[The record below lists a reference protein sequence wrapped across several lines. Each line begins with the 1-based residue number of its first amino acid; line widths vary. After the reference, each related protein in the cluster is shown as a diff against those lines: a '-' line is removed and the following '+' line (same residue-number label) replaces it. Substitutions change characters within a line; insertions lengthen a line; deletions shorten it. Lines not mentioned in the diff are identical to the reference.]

1 MLNKILKTSS
11 PFLLSF
17 VLGSCSIAGTWV
29 YERLDNYLADY
40 FKEFA
45 NFSKEQNK
53 EIDRIAKSYLDWFTE
68 TELPDIKILLEDL
81 KNLNYKTPEES
92 ITSAYEAGEDIFQRT
107 NQYFEKPI
115 IRFSKSL
122 SNKQIS
128 EIESHF
134 QKLSEEREERRRK
147 DSENY
152 LDEIYENY
160 VSGFDRIGISLRD
173 DQEATLKLMLNRYV
187 PLREEWSL
195 LQNEWVEKFIQLLYM
210 NNSYAYETDMI
221 LFLRSF
227 EEIGDEN
234 FREKSDANQ
243 TLAIDIIIYV
253 LSSSDTKQIKSFQ
266 RSMDIYLNSIN
277 RILSKRSVN

>member
-53 EIDRIAKSYLDWFTE
+53 EIDRISESYLDWFSE
-68 TELPDIKILLEDL
+68 TELPEIKILLEDL

-115 IRFSKSL
+115 IGFSKSL
-122 SNKQIS
+122 SNQQIS

-134 QKLSEEREERRRK
+134 QKLAEERAERRRK

-152 LDEIYENY
+152 LDEIYKNY

-210 NNSYAYETDMI
+210 NDAYAYETDMS

-243 TLAIDIIIYV
+243 TLVIDIIIYV
-253 LSSSDTKQIKSFQ
+253 ISSSDTKQIKSFQ

>member
-11 PFLLSF
+11 PILLSF
-17 VLGSCSIAGTWV
+17 ALSSCSIAGTWV

-53 EIDRIAKSYLDWFTE
+53 EIDRISKSYLDWFSE
-68 TELPDIKILLEDL
+68 TELPEIKILLEDL
-81 KNLNYKTPEES
+81 KNLNYKTPEKS
-92 ITSAYEAGEDIFQRT
+92 ITSAYKAGEDIFQRT

-122 SNKQIS
+122 SNQQIS

-134 QKLSEEREERRRK
+134 QKLSEEREERRKK

-210 NNSYAYETDMI
+210 NDAYAYETDMS

-227 EEIGDEN
+227 EETGDEN

>member
-11 PFLLSF
+11 PLLLSF
-17 VLGSCSIAGTWV
+17 VLSSCSIAGTWV

-53 EIDRIAKSYLDWFTE
+53 EIDRISESYLDWFSE
-68 TELPDIKILLEDL
+68 TELPEIKILLEDL

-92 ITSAYEAGEDIFQRT
+92 VNSAYKAGEDIFQRT

-115 IRFSKSL
+115 IGFSQSL
-122 SNKQIS
+122 SNQQIS

-134 QKLSEEREERRRK
+134 QKLAEERAERRRK

-152 LDEIYENY
+152 LDEIYKNY

-187 PLREEWSL
+187 PLREEWSV
-195 LQNEWVEKFIQLLYM
+195 LQNEWVEEFIQLLYM
-210 NNSYAYETDMI
+210 NNAYAYETDMS

-227 EEIGDEN
+227 EEIGDKN

-243 TLAIDIIIYV
+243 TLAIEIIIYI
-253 LSSSDTKQIKSFQ
+253 LSSSDAKQIKSFQ

-277 RILSKRSVN
+277 KILSKRSVN

>member
-11 PFLLSF
+11 PLLLSF
-17 VLGSCSIAGTWV
+17 VLSSCSIAGTWV

-53 EIDRIAKSYLDWFTE
+53 EIDRISESYLDWFSE
-68 TELPDIKILLEDL
+68 TELPEIKILLEDL
-81 KNLNYKTPEES
+81 KNLNYKTPDES
-92 ITSAYEAGEDIFQRT
+92 VNSAYKAGEDIFQRT

-115 IRFSKSL
+115 IGFSKSL
-122 SNKQIS
+122 SNQQIS

-134 QKLSEEREERRRK
+134 QKLAEERAERRRK

-187 PLREEWSL
+187 PLREEWSV

-210 NNSYAYETDMI
+210 NDVYAYETDMS

-243 TLAIDIIIYV
+243 TLAIEIINYI
-253 LSSSDTKQIKSFQ
+253 LSSSDARQIKSFE

>member
-53 EIDRIAKSYLDWFTE
+53 EIDRIAKSYLDWFSE
-68 TELPDIKILLEDL
+68 TELPEIRILLEDL
-81 KNLNYKTPEES
+81 KKVNYKTPEES

-122 SNKQIS
+122 SNQQIS

-134 QKLSEEREERRRK
+134 QELSEEREERRRK

-210 NNSYAYETDMI
+210 NDAYAYETDMS

-243 TLAIDIIIYV
+243 TLVIDIIIYV
-253 LSSSDTKQIKSFQ
+253 LSSSDAKQIKSFQ

>member
-53 EIDRIAKSYLDWFTE
+53 EIDRISESYLDWFSE
-68 TELPDIKILLEDL
+68 TELPEIKILLEDL

-122 SNKQIS
+122 SNQQIS

-210 NNSYAYETDMI
+210 SDAYAYETDMS

-243 TLAIDIIIYV
+243 TLVIDIIIYV
-253 LSSSDTKQIKSFQ
+253 ISSSDTKQIKSFQ

>member
-11 PFLLSF
+11 PLLLSF
-17 VLGSCSIAGTWV
+17 VLSSCSIAGTWV

-53 EIDRIAKSYLDWFTE
+53 EIDRISKSYLDWFSE
-68 TELPDIKILLEDL
+68 TELPEIKILLEDL

-92 ITSAYEAGEDIFQRT
+92 VNSAYKAGEDIFQRT

-115 IRFSKSL
+115 IGFSKSL
-122 SNKQIS
+122 SNQQIS

-134 QKLSEEREERRRK
+134 QKLAEERAERRRK

-152 LDEIYENY
+152 LDEIYKNY

-187 PLREEWSL
+187 PLREEWSV
-195 LQNEWVEKFIQLLYM
+195 LQNEWVEEFIQLLYM
-210 NNSYAYETDMI
+210 NNAYAYETDMS

-227 EEIGDEN
+227 EEIGDKN

-243 TLAIDIIIYV
+243 TLAIEIIIYI
-253 LSSSDTKQIKSFQ
+253 LSSSDAKQIKSFQ

-277 RILSKRSVN
+277 RILSKR

>member
-11 PFLLSF
+11 PLLLSF
-17 VLGSCSIAGTWV
+17 VLSSCSIAGTWV

-53 EIDRIAKSYLDWFTE
+53 EIDRISKSYLDWFSE
-68 TELPDIKILLEDL
+68 TELPEIKILLEDL

-92 ITSAYEAGEDIFQRT
+92 VNSAYKAGEDIFQRT

-115 IRFSKSL
+115 IGFSKSL
-122 SNKQIS
+122 SNQQIS

-134 QKLSEEREERRRK
+134 QKLAEERAERRRK

-152 LDEIYENY
+152 LDEIFKNY

-187 PLREEWSL
+187 PLREEWSV
-195 LQNEWVEKFIQLLYM
+195 LQNEWVEEFIQLLYM
-210 NNSYAYETDMI
+210 NNAYAYETDMS

-227 EEIGDEN
+227 EEIGDKN

-243 TLAIDIIIYV
+243 TLAIEIIIYI
-253 LSSSDTKQIKSFQ
+253 LSSSDAKQIKSFQ

-277 RILSKRSVN
+277 RILSKR

>member
-29 YERLDNYLADY
+29 YERLDNYLSDY
-40 FKEFA
+40 FKGFA
-45 NFSKEQNK
+45 NFSKEQNN
-53 EIDRIAKSYLDWFTE
+53 EIDRIAKSYLDWFSE
-68 TELPDIKILLEDL
+68 TELPEIKILLEDL
-81 KNLNYKTPEES
+81 KNVNYKTPEES

-122 SNKQIS
+122 SNQQIS

-195 LQNEWVEKFIQLLYM
+195 LQKEWVEKFIQLLYM
-210 NNSYAYETDMI
+210 NDAYAYETDMS

>member
-40 FKEFA
+40 FKGFA

-53 EIDRIAKSYLDWFTE
+53 EIDRIAKSYLDWFSE
-68 TELPDIKILLEDL
+68 TELPEIKILLEDL
-81 KNLNYKTPEES
+81 KNVNYKTPEES

-122 SNKQIS
+122 SNQQIS

-195 LQNEWVEKFIQLLYM
+195 LQNEWVDKFIQLLYM
-210 NNSYAYETDMI
+210 NDAYAYETDMS

-243 TLAIDIIIYV
+243 TLVIDIIIYV
-253 LSSSDTKQIKSFQ
+253 ISSSDTKQIKSFQ

>member
-53 EIDRIAKSYLDWFTE
+53 EIDRISESYLDWFSE
-68 TELPDIKILLEDL
+68 TELPEIKMLLEDL

-122 SNKQIS
+122 SNQQIS

-134 QKLSEEREERRRK
+134 QKLAEERAERRRK

-152 LDEIYENY
+152 LDEIYKNY

-187 PLREEWSL
+187 PLREEWSV
-195 LQNEWVEKFIQLLYM
+195 LQNEWVEEFIQLLYM
-210 NNSYAYETDMI
+210 SDAYAYETDMS

-243 TLAIDIIIYV
+243 TLVIDIIIYV
-253 LSSSDTKQIKSFQ
+253 ISSSDTKQIKSFQ
-266 RSMDIYLNSIN
+266 RSMDTYLNSIN

>member
-1 MLNKILKTSS
+1 MLNKILKISS

-17 VLGSCSIAGTWV
+17 VLSSCSIAGTWV

-53 EIDRIAKSYLDWFTE
+53 EIDRISESYLDWFSE
-68 TELPDIKILLEDL
+68 TELPEIKILLEDL
-81 KNLNYKTPEES
+81 KNLNYKTPDES
-92 ITSAYEAGEDIFQRT
+92 VNSAYKAGEDIFQRT

-115 IRFSKSL
+115 IGFSKSL
-122 SNKQIS
+122 SNQQIS

-134 QKLSEEREERRRK
+134 QKLAEERAERRRK

-152 LDEIYENY
+152 LDEIYKNY

-187 PLREEWSL
+187 PLREEWSV
-195 LQNEWVEKFIQLLYM
+195 LQNEWVEEFIQLLYM
-210 NNSYAYETDMI
+210 NNAYAYETDMS

-227 EEIGDEN
+227 EEIGDKN

-243 TLAIDIIIYV
+243 TLAIEIIIYI
-253 LSSSDTKQIKSFQ
+253 LSSSDAKQIKSFQ

>member
-11 PFLLSF
+11 PLLLSF
-17 VLGSCSIAGTWV
+17 VLSSCSIAGTWV

-53 EIDRIAKSYLDWFTE
+53 EIDRISKSYLDWFSE
-68 TELPDIKILLEDL
+68 TELPEIKILLEDL

-92 ITSAYEAGEDIFQRT
+92 VNSAYKAGEDIFQRT

-115 IRFSKSL
+115 IGFSKSL
-122 SNKQIS
+122 SNQQIS

-134 QKLSEEREERRRK
+134 QKLAEERAERRRK

-187 PLREEWSL
+187 PLREEWSV
-195 LQNEWVEKFIQLLYM
+195 LQNEWVEEFIQLLYM
-210 NNSYAYETDMI
+210 NDAYAYETDMS

-227 EEIGDEN
+227 EEIGNKN

-243 TLAIDIIIYV
+243 ILAIEIIIYI
-253 LSSSDTKQIKSFQ
+253 LSSSDAKQIKSFQ

>member
-40 FKEFA
+40 FKGFA

-53 EIDRIAKSYLDWFTE
+53 EIDRIAKSYLEWFTE

-122 SNKQIS
+122 SNQQIS

-195 LQNEWVEKFIQLLYM
+195 LQNEWVEKFIQLLHM
-210 NNSYAYETDMI
+210 NDAYAYETDMS